1 MKKMPRN
8 ATASGR
14 IGRKNSAA
22 VPEDYSAADLARATV
37 RADARPL
44 LELPAAV
51 GGEEQHSGAVV
62 RAHEVAAPARR
73 HRRLALDVHV
83 ERATV
88 HVLRRES
95 PLEGLAR
102 LVLGAHAEAPLRVR
116 RQQRRDVARLKA
128 RVVRDAEVDQPR
140 VVHAILRAGR
150 EVPGVLER
158 DLRREAAGSE
168 RVVEAELDLPE

>member
-1 MKKMPRN
+1 MTCAPCVGSEVQVLLQAAAGSDRAAEGIKAAARATVTRRTRRPVRTAPRQCHGPSPAERRVQNFQLKFAAMKKMPRN

-22 VPEDYSAADLARATV
+22 VPEDYSASDLARATV

-62 RAHEVAAPARR
+62 RAHEVAAPVRR

-88 HVLRRES
+88 HVL
-95 PLEGLAR
+95 
-102 LVLGAHAEAPLRVR
+102 
-116 RQQRRDVARLKA
+116 
-128 RVVRDAEVDQPR
+128 
-140 VVHAILRAGR
+140 
-150 EVPGVLER
+150 
-158 DLRREAAGSE
+158 
-168 RVVEAELDLPE
+168 